1 MKKLTQKAMMILVII
16 MAMMTGA
23 SDLMAQ
29 ATPTITLYFNK
40 DSTATVYLRAT
51 AENTSI
57 EVTGALGDYDI
68 TVGTSWEQFSFM
80 NPDGD
85 YINLEGNINGL
96 KCGNNNGKL
105 DSIDISGNNLL
116 KHLECNN
123 NGLSTLNVS
132 NNTALEYLD
141 CSDNFLN
148 ELDISR
154 NILLTQL
161 DCSGNE
167 ISSLGVFNNTH
178 LRELYCYNNDL
189 DTDALDAIFCDLPN
203 RNDSTD
209 AGEIFPIYDSSLP
222 YNNIVLATNKAN
234 ATSKNWNVQ
243 YFDDYSNIPAT
254 NGSYVC
260 PIKYDL
266 KINSIPVTSVNCS
279 DLSEISGVSGTVN
292 FDPTTKILTLQA
304 ATINV
309 EGESN
314 AIVSDIDGLIVK
326 VVGTNNVNSTD
337 WSALK
342 FNKPTTIAGEGT
354 LNANSQNNGGIFVN
368 KTNLT
373 IDSSTVKAKGKWG
386 ITGKDGSSET
396 LTIKNAYIMAE
407 GAEYGSIV
415 NFASLTLDGCLIYQ
429 PTGAAFDATKKAVTL
444 GGEIVKSRVLIAP
457 EPNMESYITLT
468 VADGEDIKLDFIG
481 VDIAVRIVSGSNTTT
496 FFVDDWTG
504 TETYTADG
512 TEMKIYGDITEL
524 DCSENGENL
533 TAIDVSK
540 NTQLDGLYCY
550 DNNLTTAA
558 LDDIYCALPDR
569 TGTTNGVIKPV
580 RNSSV
585 PNHANI
591 LATNKTN
598 ATSKNWKVRYSQNN
612 ADIPATTGSYVC
624 GTPHTDIAEA
634 AAEQALTLYPNPVA
648 DVLYLSATARTIR
661 VYNIY
666 GIEVAHATDTDRV
679 DVAHLSAGVY
689 TVKADGTVAK
699 MVKR

>member
-29 ATPTITLYFNK
+29 ATPTITLFFNE
-40 DSTATVYLRAT
+40 DSTITVYLRAT
-51 AENTSI
+51 AENTTI
-57 EVTGALGDYDI
+57 DVTGALGDYDI
-68 TVGTSWEQFSFM
+68 TVGTSWEQFSFA
-80 NPDGD
+80 NSDGG

-105 DSIDISGNNLL
+105 DSIDISENNLL

-123 NGLSTLNVS
+123 NGLSMLDVS

-243 YFDDYSNIPAT
+243 YFDDYSDIPAT
-254 NGSYVC
+254 TGTYTC
-260 PIKYDL
+260 P
-266 KINSIPVTSVNCS
+266 
-279 DLSEISGVSGTVN
+279 
-292 FDPTTKILTLQA
+292 Q
-304 ATINV
+304 
-309 EGESN
+309 
-314 AIVSDIDGLIVK
+314 
-326 VVGTNNVNSTD
+326 
-337 WSALK
+337 
-342 FNKPTTIAGEGT
+342 
-354 LNANSQNNGGIFVN
+354 LNM
-368 KTNLT
+368 
-373 IDSSTVKAKGKWG
+373 D
-386 ITGKDGSSET
+386 
-396 LTIKNAYIMAE
+396 
-407 GAEYGSIV
+407 
-415 NFASLTLDGCLIYQ
+415 
-429 PTGAAFDATKKAVTL
+429 
-444 GGEIVKSRVLIAP
+444 
-457 EPNMESYITLT
+457 SYITLT
-468 VADGEDIKLDFIG
+468 VKKDSAIKLDFKAAADGTPI
-481 VDIAVRIVSGSNTTT
+481 RIVSGSNTQNITVGT
-496 FFVDDWTG
+496 DWYDGGFPSDFTV
-504 TETYTADG
+504 TASAS
-512 TEMKIYGDITEL
+512 TMTIYGDIEAF
-524 DCSENGENL
+524 DCSNNL
-533 TAIDVSK
+533 SNLSAIDVSK
-540 NTQLDGLYCY
+540 NTQLNILDCGS
-550 DNNLTTAA
+550 NQLTTLDVSHNTQLSKLSCSSSQLTSLDVSKNTQLAILNCFGNRLTA
-558 LDDIYCALPDR
+558 LDVTKNTKFKRLVCYGNIFSTQVLDSICCSLPDR
-569 TGTTNGVIKPV
+569 TDSTAGVIYPV
-580 RNSSV
+580 YNASSTYNDTV
-585 PNHANI
+585 I
-591 LATNKTN
+591 ATNAQN
-598 ATSKNWKVRYSQNN
+598 ATAKNWKVRYSQNN

-634 AAEQALTLYPNPVA
+634 AAEPALTLYPNPVA

-666 GIEVAHATDTDRV
+666 GIEVAHATDTDKV
-679 DVAHLSAGVY
+679 EVSHLPAGVY
-689 TVKADGTVAK
+689 TVKADGSIAK